1 MKRKEG
7 VGRGDDEGRGGVE
20 RGGKEKRG
28 KERQGHEERSDKQ
41 NSRLHSWQPAMNPH

>member
-1 MKRKEG
+1 MMKG
-7 VGRGDDEGRGGVE
+7 GGGVE

-41 NSRLHSWQPAMNPH
+41 NSRLHFWQPAMNPH